1 MERRMRG
8 NVHVRCGAGEKL
20 ETVSKTYLSLS
31 LNQRGTIG
39 WKAMRL
45 AKRLIES
52 YMVRIETGCATMP
65 TLAASN

>member
-1 MERRMRG
+1 MRSG
-8 NVHVRCGAGEKL
+8 GKAGEK
-20 ETVSKTYLSLS
+20 SNAYLSLS
-31 LNQRGTIG
+31 LNQRGSVG

-52 YMVRIETGCATMP
+52 YMLRIETGCATMP